1 MKPALKKVEHTLLSC
16 ARTIHND
23 FLPVWKGGESKF
35 SLVKP
40 GKHDP
45 SKETK
50 ADINTDES
58 RDSM

>member
-1 MKPALKKVEHTLLSC
+1 M
-16 ARTIHND
+16 RTIHND

-40 GKHDP
+40 GKHDLQ
-45 SKETK
+45 EIK

-58 RDSM
+58 R